1 MTTDHI
7 RTEILALRHGQSTW
21 NEIGRWQGHADPP
34 LSEFGEHQAVAAAQS
49 IGQVDVIITS
59 PLERAHRTAAII
71 GDIIGIGPV
80 EVIEDLKERSVGQWE
95 GLTRPEIE
103 ADWPGWID
111 DDRRPEGWEYDV
123 DLQRRV
129 LKAFTEIGRRYEG
142 ATVLVVAHGGVLIA
156 MEKHLG
162 VHEARI
168 PNLHGRI
175 FRWVHD
181 RFEAGAELNLLP
193 DDMRTGG
200 RSKRF

>member
-1 MTTDHI
+1 MANHRN

-21 NEIGRWQGHADPP
+21 NEVGRWQGRADPP
-34 LSEFGEHQAVAAAQS
+34 LSEFGEHQAAAAAQA
-49 IGQVDVIITS
+49 IGQVDAIITS
-59 PLERAHRTAAII
+59 PLERAKRTGEII
-71 GDIIGIGPV
+71 GEIIGVGPV

-95 GLTRPEIE
+95 GLTRHEIE
-103 ADWPGWID
+103 AEWPGWID
-111 DDRRPEGWEYDV
+111 SDQRPEGWEYDV

-129 LKAFTEIGRRYEG
+129 LKAFGEIGQRHPG

-156 MEKHLG
+156 MEKHLD

-175 FRWVHD
+175 FRCVGD
-181 RFEAGAELNLLP
+181 RFEAGDELNLLP